1 MGLFD
6 KLTGTKH
13 PTAGVAPRT
22 AEEVRTALLDLGGP
36 DVPYRV
42 RNGTPDE
49 GADLVAEWRILEP
62 AWRTFFVRTQLDRT
76 LKTRM
81 RLVPDR
87 HEVRALDEQWEVS
100 WAGDTPR
107 LALSREYSR
116 GQSTVTSRQWT
127 YERGADGKLHKKE
140 TFRFDPADMK
150 DPLRDAVLGAGWV
163 WRAVVFKL

>member
-13 PTAGVAPRT
+13 PSSGVRPR
-22 AEEVRTALLDLGGP
+22 AADDVRAALLGLNGS

-42 RNGTPDE
+42 RNGTPSE

-62 AWRTFFVRTQLDRT
+62 AWHTFFVRTQLDRT

-81 RLVPDR
+81 RLVPDSN
-87 HEVRALDEQWEVS
+87 EVRALDEQWQVS
-100 WAGDTPR
+100 WVGDTPR
-107 LALSREYSR
+107 LAQSREYSR
-116 GQSTVTSRQWT
+116 GQSTVKSRRWT

-140 TFRFDPADMK
+140 TFSFDPADMK

-163 WRAVVFKL
+163 WRGVVFKL